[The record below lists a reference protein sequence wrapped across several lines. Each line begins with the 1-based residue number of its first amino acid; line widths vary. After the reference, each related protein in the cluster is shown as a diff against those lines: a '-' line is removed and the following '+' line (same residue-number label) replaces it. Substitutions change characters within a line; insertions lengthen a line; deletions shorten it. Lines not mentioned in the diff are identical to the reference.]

1 MKLQIECKVIAVNP
15 VYSGVSKLGN
25 QWSKQEFI
33 VETMDQYPRKVCVQ
47 VMGDKIDKFAHLI
60 QVNNVLEIDFDVES
74 REYNGRWFT
83 NVTAYEMRSLGSIV
97 SPSESPFAEPNDMD
111 KQAKDYFDNY
121 PESRTSALNP
131 ENNQQDGDLPF

>member
-1 MKLQIECKVIAVNP
+1 MKLQIECKVIAVDP
-15 VYSGVSKLGN
+15 VCSGISKAGN
-25 QWSKQEFI
+25 QWFKQEFI

-60 QVNNVLEIDFDVES
+60 QENNVLEIDFDVES

-83 NVTAYEMRSLGSIV
+83 NVTAYEMRKLGSVV
-97 SPSESPFAEPNDMD
+97 SPSESPFAQPSDMD
-111 KQAKDYFDNY
+111 KQANNYFGNY

>member
-1 MKLQIECKVIAVNP
+1 MKLQIECKVIALNP
-15 VYSGVSKLGN
+15 VCSGISKQGN
-25 QWSKQEFI
+25 QWYKQEFI

-60 QVNNVLEIDFDVES
+60 QQNNVLEIDFDVES

-83 NVTAYEMRSLGSIV
+83 NVTAYEMRKLGSV
-97 SPSESPFAEPNDMD
+97 VLPSESPFAQPNDMD
-111 KQAKDYFDNY
+111 KQANNYFDNY

>member
-1 MKLQIECKVIAVNP
+1 MKLQIECKVIALNP
-15 VYSGVSKLGN
+15 VCSGISKQGN
-25 QWSKQEFI
+25 QWYKQEFI

-83 NVTAYEMRSLGSIV
+83 NLTAYDMRQLGSVV
-97 SPSESPFAEPNDMD
+97 SPSESPFVQSSNMD

>member
-1 MKLQIECKVIAVNP
+1 MKLQIECKVISVNP
-15 VYSGVSKLGN
+15 VYSGISKLGN

-60 QVNNVLEIDFDVES
+60 QKNNVLEIDFDVES

-83 NVTAYEMRSLGSIV
+83 NVTAYEMRSLGSVV
-97 SPSESPFAEPNDMD
+97 SPSESPFIQPSDMD
-111 KQAKDYFDNY
+111 KQANNYFDNY

-131 ENNQQDGDLPF
+131 ENSQQDGDLPF